1 MMSSSNKYSVIVIGA
16 GHAGCEAALASA
28 RLGIDTLLL
37 TMNIS
42 TIALMPCNPS
52 IGGPGKGH
60 LVREI
65 GALGGEMPVCI
76 DETCV
81 QMKWLNTSKG
91 PAVRSRRAQAD
102 KYLYRQRMTQTLFN
116 TTNLALRQGHVTE
129 IIVKNGCVAGV
140 MLETGMHFDC
150 EKLIVTSGTYLNS
163 RIILGR
169 ETWSGGPQ
177 NQSPAIGL
185 SESLQ
190 KCGVSLRRLQ
200 TATPPRILKN
210 SVDFSKL
217 SELPGDPGSG
227 GFLWENRLRR
237 YDRQISCYLAFT
249 DENSVAAVRRN
260 LGESPLMLE
269 NITNDGPKHCPSI
282 DRKIMRFPDQ
292 VKHQIFVEPEG
303 WLSQELY
310 LQGLTTGMPPAA
322 QQEIVKSVKGL
333 ENAVIVRYGYAIEY
347 DALAPGLIRKT
358 MENRALKGLYTAGQ
372 INGTSG
378 YEEAAAQGLIAG
390 INAALVLKG
399 QRPYWPSRT
408 NSYIGV
414 LVDDLSLWHK
424 PEPYRI
430 TPGHAEFRLTLRDDS
445 AERRL
450 ITDGYKIGLVDEARF
465 SLINAWK
472 LRIENEITRLESLSL
487 FPNEKMREKLVMSGT
502 GDLKKRVSGCE
513 ILQRPGINYQDVRN
527 FLDGNSGEW
536 LSANDEIY
544 SIETEIKYRGY
555 FERESEKIAQT
566 RFLESI
572 RLPLSSVDPRISVLA
587 PHISEL
593 LLSDKFDDLNQ
604 LVRNN
609 CLSRSELAILLAVL
623 RQDSLEEVG
632 GTEMLND

>member
-1 MMSSSNKYSVIVIGA
+1 MQKIEKYSVIVVGA
-16 GHAGCEAALASA
+16 GHAGCEAALASS

-37 TMNIS
+37 TMNLS

-65 GALGGEMPVCI
+65 GALGGEMPACI

-102 KYLYRQRMTQTLFN
+102 KYLYRQRMTQTLF
-116 TTNLALRQGHVTE
+116 TAANLTLRQGHVTE
-129 IIVKNGCVAGV
+129 IVVENGCVAGV
-140 MLETGMHFDC
+140 ALETGLRFSCDR
-150 EKLIVTSGTYLNS
+150 LIVTSGTYLNS

-169 ETWSGGPQ
+169 ASWPGGPHDQ
-177 NQSPAIGL
+177 RAATGL

-190 KCGVSLRRLQ
+190 SHGVALRRLQ
-200 TATPPRILKN
+200 TATPPRILKS

-217 SELPGDPGSG
+217 SELPGDPESG
-227 GFLWENRLRR
+227 GFLWENRLRH

-249 DENSVAAVRRN
+249 DADSVAAVRRN
-260 LGESPLMLE
+260 LSESPLVLE

-282 DRKIMRFPDQ
+282 DRKIIRFPDM

-303 WLSQELY
+303 WQSEELY
-310 LQGLTTGMPPAA
+310 LQGLTTAMPPTA
-322 QQEIVKSVKGL
+322 QKDIVSSVKGL
-333 ENAVIVRYGYAIEY
+333 ENAVILRYGYAIEY

-358 MENRALKGLYTAGQ
+358 MENRAIKGLYSAGQ
-372 INGTSG
+372 LNGTSG

-390 INAALVLKG
+390 INAALALKG
-399 QRPYWPSRT
+399 RPSYWPSRT

-414 LVDDLSLWHK
+414 LVDDLSTWQK

-450 ITDGYKIGLVDEARF
+450 TEDGYRIGLVNEARYRVI
-465 SLINAWK
+465 SSWK
-472 LRIENEITRLESLSL
+472 MRIENELERLAALSL
-487 FPNEKMREKLVMSGT
+487 FPSGETREKLVQLGT

-513 ILQRPGINYQDVRN
+513 ILQRPGISYSDVKN
-527 FLDGNSGEW
+527 LLGENAETW
-536 LSANDEIY
+536 LSAADEIY
-544 SIETEIKYRGY
+544 SIETEVKYSGY
-555 FERESEKIAQT
+555 FEREAENIVQT

-572 RLPLSSVDPRISVLA
+572 RLPLQILDQRLKVLS
-587 PHISEL
+587 PQTIEL
-593 LLSDKFDDLNQ
+593 LTSDKYDDLNQ
-604 LVRNN
+604 LVRKN
-609 CLSRSELAILLAVL
+609 CLSRSELAILLIVLQKDLTAVG
-623 RQDSLEEVG
+623 ETEV
-632 GTEMLND
+632 LND